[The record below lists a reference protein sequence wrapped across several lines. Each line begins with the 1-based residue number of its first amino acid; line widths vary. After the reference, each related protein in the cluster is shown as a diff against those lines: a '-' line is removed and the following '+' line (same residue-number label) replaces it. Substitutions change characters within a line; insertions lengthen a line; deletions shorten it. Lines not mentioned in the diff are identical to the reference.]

1 MKSTFLTAREVASLL
16 SVTTKT
22 IQRWD
27 REGILESDVRSPTN
41 RRLYSQ
47 QTLER
52 FIQKKVEDTA
62 VRVVGYARVS
72 SRAQK
77 PDLANQEKLLRE
89 YGGPTMDIVAEIGG
103 GLNFKRKRF
112 LELIDAIERNEVGTL
127 VVAHKDRL
135 TRFGF
140 DFFERFASK
149 HGCSIVVLNKQEM
162 SPEQEM
168 VQDLMTIIH
177 CFSSRLYGLR
187 NYKRSI
193 KKALSDE
200 SIQD

>member
-1 MKSTFLTAREVASLL
+1 MTVS
-16 SVTTKT
+16 
-22 IQRWD
+22 
-27 REGILESDVRSPTN
+27 GILLPYFSTMTN
-41 RRLYSQ
+41 G
-47 QTLER
+47 
-52 FIQKKVEDTA
+52 KVST
-62 VRVVGYARVS
+62 
-72 SRAQK
+72 
-77 PDLANQEKLLRE
+77 
-89 YGGPTMDIVAEIGG
+89 
-103 GLNFKRKRF
+103 
-112 LELIDAIERNEVGTL
+112 
-127 VVAHKDRL
+127 
-135 TRFGF
+135 
-140 DFFERFASK
+140 

>member
-1 MKSTFLTAREVASLL
+1 M
-16 SVTTKT
+16 
-22 IQRWD
+22 
-27 REGILESDVRSPTN
+27 P
-41 RRLYSQ
+41 
-47 QTLER
+47 
-52 FIQKKVEDTA
+52 
-62 VRVVGYARVS
+62 
-72 SRAQK
+72 
-77 PDLANQEKLLRE
+77 
-89 YGGPTMDIVAEIGG
+89 
-103 GLNFKRKRF
+103 KRP
-112 LELIDAIERNEVGTL
+112 
-127 VVAHKDRL
+127 
-135 TRFGF
+135 
-140 DFFERFASK
+140 SK